1 MIYGTILETIGN
13 TPVVELTHTG
23 TGVCRLFLKLEN
35 QNPGGSIK
43 DRVGLTM
50 IDEAEKQGRLKPGD
64 TIVEATAGNT
74 GLGLALA
81 AQMKG
86 YHLMLVIPDKM
97 SREKINH
104 LRAMGVEIILTRSD
118 VTKGHPEYY
127 QDLAKQIASERRL
140 FFVNQFENPAN
151 PLAHESTTAPE
162 IWEQMEH
169 RVDAI
174 VAGVGSSG
182 TITGLTRYFRKKSP
196 QTEFILADPEG
207 SILADYINE
216 NRLRTDAGSW
226 LVEGIGED
234 FIPSLADFSLTK
246 RAYTVSDRESFTA
259 VRNLLRNEGILA
271 GSSTG
276 TLLAAAIRYCRE
288 QTSPKRVV
296 TFACDSG
303 NKYLSKMYND
313 YWLLDQELAD
323 RPRFGDLR
331 DFISRRYEDNSII
344 YVHSDDTTKTVYG
357 KFKLYDISQLP
368 VIDGNE
374 VVGFVDESDLFMA
387 LYTQNHNWLTP
398 VGEFMSRQLTT
409 ISRTAGRDE
418 LAKILNSGLVAIV
431 VDPDG
436 RFEGL
441 VTRIDFINHLK
452 N

>member
-13 TPVVELTHTG
+13 TPVVELTHTAA
-23 TGVCRLFLKLEN
+23 GVCRLFLKLEN

-313 YWLLDQELAD
+313 YWLLDQELTD

-344 YVHSDDTTKTVYG
+344 YVHSDDTAKTVYG

-368 VIDGNE
+368 VIDGDE

>member
-1 MIYGTILETIGN
+1 MIYSTILETIGN
-13 TPVVELTHTG
+13 TPVVELTHTD
-23 TGVCRLFLKLEN
+23 TGICRLFLKLEN

-43 DRVGLTM
+43 DRVGLFM
-50 IDEAEKQGRLKPGD
+50 INEAEKQGKLKPGD
-64 TIVEATAGNT
+64 TVVEATAGNT

-86 YHLMLVIPDKM
+86 YHLILVIPDKM
-97 SREKINH
+97 SQEKINH
-104 LRAMGVEIILTRSD
+104 LRAMGVEIMLTRSD
-118 VTKGHPEYY
+118 VMKGHPEYY
-127 QDLAKQIASERRL
+127 QDLARRIASERCV

-151 PLAHESTTAPE
+151 PLAHELTTAPE

-169 RVDAI
+169 RIDTI

-207 SILADYINE
+207 SILADYINK
-216 NRLRTDAGSW
+216 NILRTDAGSW

-234 FIPSLADFSLTK
+234 FIPSLADFSMTK
-246 RAYTVSDRESFTA
+246 KAYTINDRDSFIA
-259 VRNLLRNEGILA
+259 VRNLLSNEGILA

-288 QTSPKRVV
+288 QTCSKRVV

-313 YWLLDQELAD
+313 YWLLDQELVD
-323 RPRFGDLR
+323 KQYFGDLR

-344 YVHSDDTTKTVYG
+344 YVHSYDTVKTVYS

-368 VIDGNE
+368 VIDGDD
-374 VVGFVDESDLFMA
+374 VVGFVDDSDLFMA
-387 LYTQNHNWLTP
+387 LYAHNHNWLTP

-409 ISRTAGRDE
+409 IPYTAGRDE
-418 LAKILNSGLVAIV
+418 LAKILNRGLVAIV

-441 VTRIDFINHLK
+441 VTRIDFINHQK